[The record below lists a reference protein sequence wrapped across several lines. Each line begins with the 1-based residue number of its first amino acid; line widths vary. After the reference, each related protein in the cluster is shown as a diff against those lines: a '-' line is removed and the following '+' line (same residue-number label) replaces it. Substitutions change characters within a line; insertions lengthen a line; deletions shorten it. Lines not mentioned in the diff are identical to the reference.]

1 MAAGSVRLGL
11 ISALLKADPVQRTE
25 EQEMYLSGNVGG
37 VVTRTG
43 LGYVAALVIVGLI
56 VTLLA

>member
-1 MAAGSVRLGL
+1 MFV
-11 ISALLKADPVQRTE
+11 
-25 EQEMYLSGNVGG
+25 SGDLGG

-56 VTLLA
+56 VTVLA

>member
-1 MAAGSVRLGL
+1 
-11 ISALLKADPVQRTE
+11 
-25 EQEMYLSGNVGG
+25 MYLSGNVGG
-37 VVTRTG
+37 VVARTG

>member
-1 MAAGSVRLGL
+1 
-11 ISALLKADPVQRTE
+11 
-25 EQEMYLSGNVGG
+25 MYLSGNVNG

-56 VTLLA
+56 VTLFA